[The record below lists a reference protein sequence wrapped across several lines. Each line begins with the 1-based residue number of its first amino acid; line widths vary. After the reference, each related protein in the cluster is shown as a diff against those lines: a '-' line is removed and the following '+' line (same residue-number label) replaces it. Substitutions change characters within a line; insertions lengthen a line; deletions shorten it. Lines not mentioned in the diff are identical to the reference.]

1 MGDMDTVT
9 TTTPRPPGWRLV
21 CSQTVPADSLPL
33 ATSPSVL
40 RNMSTT
46 ECCLWTHVIH
56 TEDSSLTPTSCPVL
70 AHAISQ
76 LKPCP
81 SNPNPQIFP
90 SILILI
96 LNPILNPSSNQIKES
111 HGLVTSII
119 SITSQYLIY
128 LLFIYLLSSSP
139 TIFPVQLQSQ

>member
-46 ECCLWTHVIH
+46 ECCPWTHVIH
-56 TEDSSLTPTSCPVL
+56 TEDSSLIPTSCPVL

-81 SNPNPQIFP
+81 STPNPQNFP
-90 SILILI
+90 QSSTTLSEPLI
-96 LNPILNPSSNQIKES
+96 NAK
-111 HGLVTSII
+111 T
-119 SITSQYLIY
+119 
-128 LLFIYLLSSSP
+128 LS
-139 TIFPVQLQSQ
+139 